1 MTTVKFTIGTKVYDV
16 PANDSRE
23 ISDSK
28 GTVPE
33 AVVKYLKAAERVGH
47 SSKGKP
53 IVKDDTGKRFV
64 IGCKS
69 CCKDDEKLCSGVSG
83 GSSKIPASFW
93 QDVAKLKDKL
103 SKESQDIIN
112 ENLLSSMSKE
122 DLLALILNRK

>member
-28 GTVPE
+28 GTIPE

-64 IGCKS
+64 IGCKT

-103 SKESQDIIN
+103 SKESQDIIDD
-112 ENLLSSMSKE
+112 NLLSSMSRE
-122 DLLALILNRK
+122 DLLKLIRNQK

>member
-28 GTVPE
+28 GTIPE
-33 AVVKYLKAAERVGH
+33 AVVKYLKAAERVDH

-64 IGCKS
+64 IGCKT

-122 DLLALILNRK
+122 ELLALIMNRK

>member
-53 IVKDDTGKRFV
+53 IVKDDSGKRFV
-64 IGCKS
+64 IGCKT
-69 CCKDDEKLCSGVSG
+69 CCKDDEKLCSSVSG

-103 SKESQDIIN
+103 SKESQDIID

-122 DLLALILNRK
+122 DLLKLLLNRK

>member
-53 IVKDDTGKRFV
+53 IVKDDSGKRFV
-64 IGCKS
+64 IGCKT

>member
-53 IVKDDTGKRFV
+53 IVKDDSGKRFV
-64 IGCKS
+64 IGCKT

-122 DLLALILNRK
+122 DLLNLILNRK

>member
-28 GTVPE
+28 STVPE

-53 IVKDDTGKRFV
+53 IVKDDSGKRFV
-64 IGCKS
+64 IGCKT

-122 DLLALILNRK
+122 DLLALILSRK

>member
-16 PANDSRE
+16 PANASRE

-64 IGCKS
+64 IGCKT
-69 CCKDDEKLCSGVSG
+69 CCKVGETLCSG

>member
-28 GTVPE
+28 GTIPE

-53 IVKDDTGKRFV
+53 IVKDDSGKRFV
-64 IGCKS
+64 IGCKT
-69 CCKDDEKLCSGVSG
+69 CCKEDEKLC
-83 GSSKIPASFW
+83 
-93 QDVAKLKDKL
+93 
-103 SKESQDIIN
+103 
-112 ENLLSSMSKE
+112 
-122 DLLALILNRK
+122 

>member
-1 MTTVKFTIGTKVYDV
+1 MTTVKFTVGTKVYDV

-28 GTVPE
+28 GTIPE

-53 IVKDDTGKRFV
+53 IVKDDSGKRFV
-64 IGCKS
+64 IGCKT

>member
-64 IGCKS
+64 IGCKT

-103 SKESQDIIN
+103 SKESQDIIDD
-112 ENLLSSMSKE
+112 NLLSSMSRE
-122 DLLALILNRK
+122 DLLALIRNRK

>member
-28 GTVPE
+28 GTIPE

-53 IVKDDTGKRFV
+53 IVKDDSGKRFV
-64 IGCKS
+64 IGCKT

>member
-1 MTTVKFTIGTKVYDV
+1 MTTVKFTIGTKVFDV

-28 GTVPE
+28 GTIPE

-53 IVKDDTGKRFV
+53 IVKDDSGKRFV
-64 IGCKS
+64 IGCKT

>member
-64 IGCKS
+64 IGCKT

>member
-64 IGCKS
+64 IGCKT

-93 QDVAKLKDKL
+93 QDVAKFKDKL